1 MRAMNRSLLKT
12 LALAFVLGGSSL
24 VAMACEDNDGP
35 VENAAEDI
43 GEAADE
49 AADEIEDAVE

>member
-1 MRAMNRSLLKT
+1 MRPMNRSVFKT
-12 LALAFVLGGSSL
+12 LALAFVVGGSSL

-49 AADEIEDAVE
+49 AADDIEDAVD